1 LDALKYLEK
10 AIPDIILV
18 DLEMPRM
25 NGIEL
30 TAHVRNRED
39 MKNTPIIMITSR
51 ATEKHRKQAEAAGVT
66 RFMTKPFTEDDL
78 INSVRGLMR

>member
-1 LDALKYLEK
+1 
-10 AIPDIILV
+10 
-18 DLEMPRM
+18 MPRM

-78 INSVRGLMR
+78 INSVRGLMQ